1 MKLVVAEK
9 PSVAMALASVLG
21 ADDKKDGYLEGN
33 GYLVSWCLGH
43 LLELAQPEDY
53 GEQYARWNYGDLPIL
68 TETWKYQVPKEKK
81 KQLSLLCRL
90 MKEKRVESVVCA
102 TDAGRE
108 GELIFRLVYEYAQC
122 KKPMERLWISSME
135 DAAIREGFAHLRP
148 GRDYDRLYDAA
159 VCRAEADWLI
169 GINATRLFSVLYGT
183 TLNVG
188 RVMTP
193 TLALLVRRETEIRD
207 FISSPYYVPE
217 IDCGDFTAVGEK
229 MTEKKDAEKICG
241 ECNGKSAVVREV
253 DKQMKTIQPPRLYD
267 LTTLQRECNRIY
279 GYTAQQTLDYLQS
292 LYEKKLATYP
302 RTDSQFLTD
311 DMQDTAEELV
321 HWMREHLPFGS
332 GCQGEPE
339 LGRVTDSQK
348 VTDHH
353 AIIPTM
359 EIARQELS
367 ELPSG
372 EKNVLLLIAMRML
385 CATGKAHCYEAVRVE
400 IGCAGHTFTA
410 KGKSVL
416 REGWKETERLFR
428 NSLRQKTEEKEKED
442 TTLPEL
448 LKGQLFEPV
457 EARIREGK
465 TSPPKHYTED
475 SLLAAMETAGAAD
488 MPEDAE
494 RRGLGTP
501 ATRAAI
507 LEKLVSAGFVERKKK
522 QLVPTEKG
530 TNLITVLPE
539 EIKSPLLTAEW
550 EARLKEVE
558 HGEMAPEEFIKGIAE
573 MSRYL
578 VETHNAPEEEFAEL
592 FPNTKN
598 GREAVGTCPRCG
610 APVYENKK
618 GFFCDNRECTFTLW
632 KENRF
637 FSEKKKR
644 ITRSVAAALL
654 KEGRIFLHGLYSKK
668 TGRTYDADVVMEDTR
683 DKYVNFRL
691 EFPEKK
697 GRRK

>member
-1 MKLVVAEK
+1 MSNILIVSEK
-9 PSVAMALASVLG
+9 PSVGKAIAGVL
-21 ADDKKDGYLEGN
+21 KVKETVKHEGYIEGYSEFY
-33 GYLVSWCLGH
+33 GLTVWITWCIGH
-43 LLELAQPEDY
+43 LVEMYNPD
-53 GEQYARWNYGDLPIL
+53 QYDPKYSKWNYEDLPIIPSVF
-68 TETWKYQVPKEKK
+68 KYRAISGKEKQFQIVAKLMNSVGGSEQDK
-81 KQLSLLCRL
+81 KELSTLSEDKKFL
-90 MKEKRVESVVCA
+90 VPVSSVVCA

-108 GELIFRLVYEYAQC
+108 GKLIFRLVYEYAQC

-148 GRDYDRLYDAA
+148 GRDYDRLYGAA

-193 TLALLVRRETEIRD
+193 TLALLIRRETEIRD

-217 IDCGDFTAVGEK
+217 IDCGDFTAAGEK

-241 ECNGKSAVVREV
+241 ECNEKFAVVLEV

-302 RTDSQFLTD
+302 RTDSQFLTN
-311 DMQDTAEELV
+311 DMQDTAAALV
-321 HWMREHLPFGS
+321 YWMREHLPFGS

-339 LGRVTDSQK
+339 IDRVTDSRK

-372 EKNVLLLIAMRML
+372 EKNVLLLIAMRLL
-385 CATGKAHCYEAVRVE
+385 CATGKAYRYEAVRAE

-428 NSLRQKTEEKEKED
+428 SSLRQKTEEKEKED
-442 TTLPEL
+442 IVLPEL

-457 EARIREGK
+457 EAKIREGK

-494 RRGLGTP
+494 RKGLGTP

-507 LEKLVSAGFVERKKK
+507 LEKLVSVGFVERKKK
-522 QLVPTEKG
+522 QLIPTEKG

-558 HGEMAPEEFIKGIAE
+558 HGELAPEEFIKGIAE
-573 MSRYL
+573 MSRCL
-578 VETHNAPEEEFAEL
+578 VETHNAP
-592 FPNTKN
+592 
-598 GREAVGTCPRCG
+598 
-610 APVYENKK
+610 
-618 GFFCDNRECTFTLW
+618 
-632 KENRF
+632 
-637 FSEKKKR
+637 
-644 ITRSVAAALL
+644 
-654 KEGRIFLHGLYSKK
+654 
-668 TGRTYDADVVMEDTR
+668 
-683 DKYVNFRL
+683 
-691 EFPEKK
+691 
-697 GRRK
+697 